1 MPPPQIAADM
11 SSTPAILSRAHLGAQ
26 LSRLLPAGAR
36 VLVQGGAGESPY
48 WLAALHEAGRAL
60 PPLRFTGALL
70 PGINDAPYL
79 PHAARAETFFLTPAL
94 RDGVAAGRVDFL
106 PIGYSDILRHL
117 ADGPIDAAL
126 MMLAPPDAAGQ
137 CSFGVAQ
144 DFLAEIWPQIP
155 LRIAHI
161 NPAMPRVDGA
171 HIPYGALHAVV
182 EGAEPLFSPREQA
195 ADDPAAS
202 AIAAHVARI
211 IPDEACIQ
219 TGIGKLPGAIL
230 AALSAKRDLRI
241 HTGLVGDGVL
251 SLLAA
256 GALASGRAITSGLAV
271 GSAALYAAIAQMG
284 DRFHFCPVSSTHGF
298 ATIAA
303 IPLFCAINGAM
314 SVDLWGQV
322 YSEMG
327 PRGLASGPGG
337 LADFARGA
345 RASAGGLSIIALPA
359 RAGTTPRIV
368 APGAGAGPVT
378 LGRGLVDMVVSEFGI
393 ADLRDAGHGER
404 AARIIA
410 IAHPDDRAGLQA
422 AWDEMAARL

>member
-1 MPPPQIAADM
+1 MILNMKDSPE
-11 SSTPAILSRAHLGAQ
+11 ILSRATLGAA
-26 LSRLLPAGAR
+26 LARLLPSGAR

-48 WLAALHEAGRAL
+48 WLAALNQAGADL
-60 PPLRFTGALL
+60 PPLHFTGALL

-79 PHAARAETFFLTPAL
+79 PHAAHQQTFFLTPAL
-94 RDGVAAGRVDFL
+94 RQGVAAGRVDFL

-117 ADGPIDAAL
+117 VAGQIDAAL
-126 MMLAPPDAAGQ
+126 MMLAPPDADGQ

-155 LRIAHI
+155 IRIAHI
-161 NPAMPRVDGA
+161 NPAMPRTHGA
-171 HIPYGALHAVV
+171 HIPYGALDAVV
-182 EGAEPLFSPREQA
+182 EGTEPLFSPHESA
-195 ADDPAAS
+195 GEDPIAR

-211 IPDEACIQ
+211 IPDGACIQ

-230 AALSAKRDLRI
+230 AALTTKRELRI
-241 HTGLVGDGVL
+241 HSGLIGDAVL
-251 SLLAA
+251 SLMDA
-256 GALASGRAITSGLAV
+256 GALASGRAITAGLAV
-271 GSAALYAAIAQMG
+271 GSAALYTAIAQTG
-284 DRFHFCPVSSTHGF
+284 ARFQFCPVSQTHGF

-303 IPLFCAINGAM
+303 IPQFCAINGAM

-327 PRGLASGPGG
+327 PKGLASGPGG

-345 RASAGGLSIIALPA
+345 RASTGGLSIIALPA

-393 ADLRDAGHGER
+393 ADLSNAGHGER

-410 IAHPDDRAGLQA
+410 IAHPDDRAALGA
-422 AWDEMAARL
+422 AWDETAAMF